1 MIAAYPSPT
10 PDHPARSAA
19 GRPFNFN
26 PGPATLPEPVLQQ
39 VAAELLDWRG
49 SGMSVLEM
57 SHRGVH
63 FTQIHTEALA
73 SFRQLLGVGDE
84 TAIAF
89 LQGGASGQNAFVPL
103 NLLRD
108 NPRVDFVDT
117 GHWSQRSIGEARKY
131 GDVRVV
137 ASAAEA
143 SATGL
148 ANAYIPDSS
157 TWQLRADAAYFHL
170 CGNETIG
177 GVEFHN
183 WPDLAA
189 LGAPDVP
196 LVVDMS
202 SHILSRPMDFAAVD
216 LAYGGAQ
223 KNIGP
228 SGLTFVVVKREL
240 LESRMP
246 KAMDACPSVFD
257 LRRQLAADSMLNTP
271 PTYAIYLAGLV
282 FQWLEAQGGTAA
294 MGELNARKAALL
306 YGELD
311 RTGFY
316 RTPVQ
321 GAARSWMNIPFFL
334 PDDRLMAPF
343 LEGAAAR
350 GLLGLKGHKAV
361 GGLRASIYN
370 AMPLE
375 GVQALV
381 GWLAEFEKE
390 QA

>member
-1 MIAAYPSPT
+1 MTADLQPPS
-10 PDHPARSAA
+10 PDHPARSAM

-39 VAAELLDWRG
+39 ASQELLDWQG

-57 SHRGVH
+57 SHRGPH
-63 FTQIHTEALA
+63 FMQIHAEAL
-73 SFRQLLGVGDE
+73 STFRRLLGLDE
-84 TAIAF
+84 RFAIAF
-89 LQGGASGQNAFVPL
+89 LQGGASGQNAFIPL

-131 GDVRVV
+131 GEVQV
-137 ASAAEA
+137 AGAAV
-143 SATGL
+143 ATDTQR
-148 ANAYIPDSS
+148 ANSYIPDPSGWS
-157 TWQLRADAAYFHL
+157 LRPDAAYLHL

-177 GVEFHN
+177 GVEYHQ
-183 WPDLAA
+183 WPELAA
-189 LGAPDVP
+189 LGAPGVP

-202 SHILSRPMDFAAVD
+202 SHILSRPMDFSPIS

-228 SGLTFVVVKREL
+228 SGLTFAVVQREL
-240 LESRMP
+240 IESRAP
-246 KAMDACPSVFD
+246 VAMDACPSVFD
-257 LRRQLAADSMLNTP
+257 LRKQLAADSMLNTP

-282 FQWLEAQGGTAA
+282 FRWIEQQGGVEA
-294 MGELNARKAALL
+294 MGQQNAAKAELL

-316 RTPVQ
+316 STPVQ
-321 GAARSWMNIPFFL
+321 GTNRSWMNIPFFL

-343 LEGAAAR
+343 LEGAASR

-370 AMPLE
+370 AMPLD
-375 GVQALV
+375 GVRALV

-390 QA
+390 HA